1 MAARSQPHPGQPCP
15 AQPRGT
21 FARPHPSLRNVHR
34 ISLPGSSSRPLRGVL
49 AFPWG
54 LGHFGHRGRVR
65 PEKCRQKN
73 TGKKI
78 GEHGHGSSP
87 HKQPA
92 SEFWEAPLRRCLHL
106 RQAVLCSSKG
116 QVRRV
121 DASSVL
127 AGVSKRPLPRDR
139 AMLHLPC
146 DSVGQQGATSVLC
159 PSTDRAIALCLGS
172 CPCPAAFRCS
182 CSHVHEAPEPRLQ
195 WYSWPHV
202 QEPIELRQSAVISR
216 QLGFVEPFSFPG

>member
-92 SEFWEAPLRRCLHL
+92 SSFGKP
-106 RQAVLCSSKG
+106 
-116 QVRRV
+116 
-121 DASSVL
+121 
-127 AGVSKRPLPRDR
+127 P
-139 AMLHLPC
+139 
-146 DSVGQQGATSVLC
+146 SVGAFTFGKLSSARPRVRCEGLTQAAFSQVCRSVLC
-159 PSTDRAIALCLGS
+159 QGTGPCFISHATLWASRVRHPSSAPALIV
-172 CPCPAAFRCS
+172 P
-182 CSHVHEAPEPRLQ
+182 
-195 WYSWPHV
+195 
-202 QEPIELRQSAVISR
+202 
-216 QLGFVEPFSFPG
+216 

>member
-1 MAARSQPHPGQPCP
+1 MSGSATRYIRTATPKSQECSPDQPTRLVLPAPERRFGPSVGSRSFRTPRACTARKVS
-15 AQPRGT
+15 AEKYWEKNWGT
-21 FARPHPSLRNVHR
+21 WS
-34 ISLPGSSSRPLRGVL
+34 
-49 AFPWG
+49 
-54 LGHFGHRGRVR
+54 
-65 PEKCRQKN
+65 
-73 TGKKI
+73 
-78 GEHGHGSSP
+78 
-87 HKQPA
+87 
-92 SEFWEAPLRRCLHL
+92 APLPTQATGLRVLGSPPPSVRAL